1 MSMTIHTNV
10 PATRTHGVYNRNNTY
25 MNEAMTRVATG
36 MKINSAKDGASVYA
50 ISERM
55 RGQIR
60 ANDQANQN
68 TQNDSAL
75 LKTAQGGIGN
85 TISILNTLRERA
97 INAAN
102 DSNLNTNRSDIA
114 TEVQQL
120 VMQIDDNAN
129 KVKFNGR
136 TLLNGAVDNTIGRL
150 NSANAI
156 ENNGATVSSNPTETS
171 THAVYSLS
179 NLYQWSSNS
188 VAAAASNTALISLVK
203 GSATSA
209 GDTLFSVGD
218 KITFSWRE
226 NGAISTKTLDVAS
239 DTAVSNLASLLD
251 GAGSLEANWQAKNTL
266 ITSGDTTA
274 NGSAG
279 EVGTSKDNVV
289 LDSKT
294 FDQMKTT
301 ADGIYLS
308 GKKNVAITDFSV
320 SVTYAGANGLVNR
333 TDAQEA
339 IKFTG
344 VQQSYGE
351 KVGSNAVV
359 STQWYNGA
367 TDSGIVGTNS
377 TAFTDWTL
385 PGGTKV
391 WADDTIDHVKF
402 TVQTSRGSQEFDMA
416 AGKNLDNLNEEMKS
430 LGIQAVLVGKGE
442 AVTYNGSN
450 VTTSSG
456 GNNAVLKAATPGL
469 FFVADEGVD
478 ITKVQVGGY
487 KSGNKVTDAANSLAT
502 TQSGT
507 NADVTLARVQGRAT
521 ENATENSGTAALTF
535 FVGGEPNFGVDVT
548 INKMTTKA
556 LLGTT
561 AENFASKFLTKEG
574 AQAAISTID
583 TALNKAL
590 NEQTKL
596 GAMEARLGYT
606 SDNLTT
612 MNENLEASDSVMRDS
627 DVAKEMTNYMKY
639 SVLSQAAQYML
650 AQAGQNAFSVLN
662 LLQA

>member
-203 GSATSA
+203 GSATNA

-239 DTAVSNLASLLD
+239 DTAVSDLATLLD

-266 ITSGDTTA
+266 ITSGDATTA
-274 NGSAG
+274 GS
-279 EVGTSKDNVV
+279 EGTIGYEKDNVV

-391 WADDTIDHVKF
+391 WTANSIDHVKF
-402 TVQTSRGSQEFDMA
+402 TVETSKGAAEFDMA
-416 AGKNLDNLNEEMKS
+416 AGKNLDNLNEEMKE

-487 KSGNKVTDAANSLAT
+487 KNGSQVTDAAKSFAT
-502 TQSGT
+502 KQSGT
-507 NADVTLARVQGRAT
+507 SADTTLTRVQGRAT

>member
-10 PATRTHGVYNRNNTY
+10 PATRAHGVYNRNNTA

-75 LKTAQGGIGN
+75 LKTAQGGISN

-120 VMQIDDNAN
+120 VNQIDDNAN

-136 TLLNGAVDNTIGRL
+136 TLLNGAVDGTVGSL
-150 NSANAI
+150 NSANQVA
-156 ENNGATVSSNPTETS
+156 NNGATTVDNPTATS
-171 THAVYSLS
+171 THAVYSLT
-179 NLYQWSSNS
+179 NLYTWDGSKAT
-188 VAAAASNTALISLVK
+188 AATAASQTLVSLVK
-203 GSATSA
+203 GNATSA
-209 GDTLFSVGD
+209 GDTLFHDGD
-218 KITFSWRE
+218 KITFNWRE
-226 NGAISTKTLDVAS
+226 NGALVTKSLDVTTATTIANLATAMSSATASGNSGLNTAWTAANTALESQDS
-239 DTAVSNLASLLD
+239 DTYD
-251 GAGSLEANWQAKNTL
+251 K
-266 ITSGDTTA
+266 
-274 NGSAG
+274 
-279 EVGTSKDNVV
+279 VV
-289 LDSKT
+289 LDSKA
-294 FDQMKTT
+294 FDKLKTT
-301 ADGIYLS
+301 SAGLYAVGTKDL
-308 GKKNVAITDFSV
+308 AITDLSI
-320 SVTYAGANGLVNR
+320 SVTYNGPNGVTNR
-333 TDAQEA
+333 TEAQEA
-339 IKFTG
+339 LKLNPI
-344 VQQSYGE
+344 QQSWGE
-351 KVGSNAVV
+351 KVGSNSVV
-359 STQWYNGA
+359 STKIFNGA
-367 TDSGIVGTNS
+367 TNAGISATNS
-377 TAFTDWTL
+377 TAFSDWKIV
-385 PGGTKV
+385 GSGTKV
-391 WADDTIDHVKF
+391 WSDASNVLAHVKF
-402 TVQTSRGSQEFDMA
+402 EIEGTGGNKTVTMA
-416 AGKNLDNLNEEMKS
+416 AGQSLDDLNKELKEI
-430 LGIQAVLVGKGE
+430 GVQATIVGKGE
-442 AVTYNGSN
+442 TVTYDGAT
-450 VTTSSG
+450 VTRSSG
-456 GNNAVLKAATPGL
+456 GNESALKAGQSGL
-469 FFVADEGVD
+469 FFVGADGVD
-478 ITKVQVGGY
+478 ISSVKIYGY
-487 KSGNKVTDAANSLAT
+487 KSDQSTASDFSDKSLDTPGAASFTLTNVQNRAEDSSGNDGAS
-502 TQSGT
+502 
-507 NADVTLARVQGRAT
+507 
-521 ENATENSGTAALTF
+521 AALTF

-561 AENFASKFLTKEG
+561 ADSFAQKFLTKEG
-574 AQAAISTID
+574 AQSAITTID
-583 TALNKAL
+583 NALNKAL